1 MNNFIITTDCGTD
14 INEYFF
20 KKYNISRI
28 AFPVFLNG
36 QPYANQNYHDFYQQ
50 MRANTA
56 IPSTSLINPEEA
68 STFLENFLAS
78 GMDIIHITLSSGITG
93 TYNSFLT
100 AAENLKEKYPNRKI
114 AIIDSLCA
122 SAGQGLLYIKA
133 LELQQVGKS
142 YDEVNTWLLNNRLN
156 IIHLFTVDSLFYLQR
171 TGRVSKTTAIIGT
184 ALGVK
189 PIMYVDNN
197 GKLLVK
203 SKVRGRRNSIDT
215 MVNWISQFYDKANN
229 PFMFIAHADCAEDAN
244 YFAKAIQKQYSCDVY
259 MAEISPVIGAHSGP
273 GTLHVTFYGSTRP

>member
-1 MNNFIITTDCGTD
+1 MNNFIITTDYGTD

-28 AFPVFLNG
+28 PFPVFLNG
-36 QPYANQNYHDFYQQ
+36 QPYVNQNYHDFYQQ
-50 MRANTA
+50 MRTGAA
-56 IPSTSLINPEEA
+56 VPSTSLINPEEA
-68 STFLENFLAS
+68 ISFLENFLAR

-133 LELQQVGKS
+133 LELQQAGKS
-142 YDEVNTWLLNNRLN
+142 YDEVNTWVLNNRLN

-203 SKVRGRRNSIDT
+203 SKVSGRRNSIDT
-215 MVNWISQFYDKANN
+215 MTNWISQLYDNTNN
-229 PFMFIAHADCAEDAN
+229 PFVFIAHADCAEDAQ
-244 YFAKAIQKQYSCDVY
+244 YFAEVIQKQYSCDVY
-259 MAEISPVIGAHSGP
+259 IAEISPLIGAHSGP
-273 GTLHVTFYGSTRP
+273 GTLHVAFYGSARP